1 MQLQLSPVIL
11 RSGEATVDKADGD
24 HSSQG
29 HLMLTGLQFR
39 GHAMF
44 SEIDRPIGC
53 DTLEYA
59 WLIEVQ
65 CGTLTGKINATQLY
79 NIVVS
84 AETLAFLT
92 VDKESVLKHPRPYK
106 LCQHN
111 ANQKECR
118 YLSPAQS
125 AGKEV
130 CQTVDELKYKLIRFS
145 ADSIDLSIA
154 ENSTLLRLQCCPLR

>member
-1 MQLQLSPVIL
+1 MGV
-11 RSGEATVDKADGD
+11 V
-24 HSSQG
+24 
-29 HLMLTGLQFR
+29 
-39 GHAMF
+39 
-44 SEIDRPIGC
+44 GC

-59 WLIEVQ
+59 WLIEIQ

-111 ANQKECR
+111 ANQKECHF
-118 YLSPAQS
+118 LSPPAESS
-125 AGKEV
+125 ADGKEV
-130 CQTVDELKYKLIRFS
+130 CQTVDELKYKLVRFS
-145 ADSIDLSIA
+145 ADSVDLSIA
-154 ENSTLLRLQCCPLR
+154 EKSTLLRLQCCPLR